1 MLNVYEYAMKVEKE
15 GEAYY
20 REMSQQ
26 ANNPGL
32 KRIFTMLADEEVK
45 HYNVF
50 RNMMRKEDINVEEL
64 NLITDTKTIFQTLS
78 EQKDKVSFDKDQIQF
93 YKDAIAREEKSHDF
107 YADKAKELDDEKEKA
122 IFLQIADE
130 EIKHKKVLEE
140 IVIFLEE
147 PADWVAS
154 AEF

>member
-1 MLNVYEYAMKVEKE
+1 MNVYEYAMEVEKE

-20 REMSQQ
+20 REMAAAATNS
-26 ANNPGL
+26 GL

-50 RNMMRKEDINVEEL
+50 KNMFKHEEIDLDKL
-64 NLITDTKTIFQTLS
+64 NLITDTKTIFETLS
-78 EQKDKVSFDKDQIQF
+78 NEKDNVDFDEEQIKF
-93 YKDAIAREEKSHDF
+93 YKDAVEREENSHNF
-107 YADKAKELDDEKEKA
+107 YAEKAESIEDEKEKA
-122 IFLQIADE
+122 IFLQIAEE

-140 IVIFLEE
+140 IIIFLEE
-147 PADWVAS
+147 PADWVCA

>member
-1 MLNVYEYAMKVEKE
+1 MNVYEYAMKVEKE

-20 REMSQQ
+20 REMAST
-26 ANNPGL
+26 ATNAGL

-50 RNMMRKEDINVEEL
+50 KNMMKKEDMDLEDL
-64 NLITDTKTIFQTLS
+64 DLITDTQTIFKTLT
-78 EQKDKVSFDKDQIQF
+78 EERANVKFDADQIKF
-93 YKDAIAREEKSHDF
+93 YKDAIAREEDSHDY
-107 YADKAKELDDEKEKA
+107 YAEKAAQLDNEKQKKIFLHVAKEEIVHK
-122 IFLQIADE
+122 QI
-130 EIKHKKVLEE
+130 LEE
-140 IVIFLEE
+140 IVAFLEE

>member
-1 MLNVYEYAMKVEKE
+1 MNVYEYAMKVEKE

-20 REMSQQ
+20 REMAAAASN
-26 ANNPGL
+26 AGL
-32 KRIFTMLADEEVK
+32 KKIFTMLADEEVK

-50 RNMMRKEDINVEEL
+50 KSMMKKEKMNLEKLD
-64 NLITDTKTIFQTLS
+64 LITDTKTIFQTLL
-78 EQKDKVSFDKDQIQF
+78 EEKDNVTFDVDQIQF
-93 YKDAIAREEKSHDF
+93 YKDAIKREEHSHDF
-107 YADKAKELDDEKEKA
+107 YTQNAEKLEDGNEKA
-122 IFLQIADE
+122 IFLHIASE
-130 EIKHKKVLEE
+130 EVKHKQVLEE

>member
-1 MLNVYEYAMKVEKE
+1 MNVYEYAMKVEKE

-20 REMSQQ
+20 REMAS
-26 ANNPGL
+26 AATNSGL

-50 RNMMRKEDINVEEL
+50 KNMLKKEDMNLEEL
-64 NLITDTKTIFQTLS
+64 DLITDTQTIFQTLN
-78 EQKDKVSFDKDQIQF
+78 EERNNVTFDAEQIQF
-93 YKDAIAREEKSHDF
+93 YKDAIAREEDSHDF
-107 YADKAKELDDEKEKA
+107 YADKASELTNEKQKK
-122 IFLQIADE
+122 IFLHVAKE
-130 EIKHKKVLEE
+130 EIKHKEILEE
-140 IVIFLEE
+140 IVAFLEE

>member
-1 MLNVYEYAMKVEKE
+1 MNVYEYAMKVEKE

-20 REMSQQ
+20 REM
-26 ANNPGL
+26 AAAATNAGL

-50 RNMMRKEDINVEEL
+50 KNMMKKESLDL
-64 NLITDTKTIFQTLS
+64 DKLDLITDTKTIFKTLL
-78 EQKDKVSFDKDQIQF
+78 EEKENVTFDADQIQF
-93 YKDAIAREEKSHDF
+93 YKDAIAREENSHNF
-107 YADKAKELDDEKEKA
+107 YAEKA
-122 IFLQIADE
+122 AELEDETERAIFIQIAE
-130 EIKHKKVLEE
+130 EEVKHKKVLEE
-140 IVIFLEE
+140 IVSFLEE

>member
-1 MLNVYEYAMKVEKE
+1 MNVYEYAMKVEKE

-20 REMSQQ
+20 REMATN

-50 RNMMRKEDINVEEL
+50 KNMMKKEDIDLEKL
-64 NLITDTKTIFQTLS
+64 NLITDTKTIFATLN
-78 EQKDKVSFDKDQIQF
+78 EEKNNVNFDIEQIQF
-93 YKDAIAREEKSHDF
+93 YKDAIAREENSHNF
-107 YADKAKELDDEKEKA
+107 YAEKAAELEDEKERK
-122 IFLQIADE
+122 IFLQIAE
-130 EIKHKKVLEE
+130 EEVKHKRVLEE